1 MQERGDV
8 GGVQEIRANN
18 RRSYVA
24 LALGLVASS
33 FGMTPVLAWPSLL
46 CALAALF
53 LALAVSDRAERLPG
67 REGRKIARWAMLF
80 AAVGIAMSMWGFA
93 NG

>member
-1 MQERGDV
+1 MHERGNL
-8 GGVQEIRANN
+8 GGVHEIRTNN

-24 LALGLVASS
+24 LGLALVASC
-33 FGMTPVLAWPSLL
+33 FGMTPVLAWPSLA

-67 REGRKIARWAMLF
+67 REGRKVAQWAMLF
-80 AAVGIAMSMWGFA
+80 AAVGIVMSMWGFA